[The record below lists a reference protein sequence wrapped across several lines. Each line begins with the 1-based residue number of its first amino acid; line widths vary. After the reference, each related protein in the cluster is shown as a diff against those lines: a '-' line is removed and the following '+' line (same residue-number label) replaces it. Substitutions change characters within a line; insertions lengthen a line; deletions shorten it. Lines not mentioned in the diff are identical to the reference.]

1 MCVEENK
8 QQSNDQNQQL
18 QYDSNLVTQ
27 QSEEIRKEIEENSPL
42 ISDVLPLQMLEFEFA
57 DNQPFLVK
65 IKVRF

>member
-1 MCVEENK
+1 MSVEENK